1 MGDRHVRST
10 NHGKALKETGRI
22 RGEVLEP
29 GDGAYEQARKV
40 WNATVDRRPSVIVR
54 CRGTADVIHA
64 VNYAREQKLLLAVRC
79 GGHSFAG
86 KSMCDGGL
94 VIDLSPMR
102 GVWVSPDRRTAR
114 VQGGATWADLDHE
127 TQALGLATTGGLI
140 SHTGVAGLTLGGGIG
155 WLARKHGLACD
166 NLLTADVVTATGELV
181 HASEDE
187 AADLFWGLRGGGG
200 NFGVVTSFEFR
211 LHPVGPE
218 VLGGMV
224 IHPVG
229 AAREGLRFYR
239 DFTADVPDE
248 VACYAMFGRIPSVAP
263 FPEEH
268 QGRTGFIFAASYA
281 GPVSE
286 GERVLAPL
294 RAFGKPILDALQPTQ
309 YTVLQQA
316 FDEPQ
321 KPGNRWY
328 GKSGF
333 WNEMSD
339 DAIDTLVGGVDP
351 LSGPMSMV
359 FFERM
364 GGAIGRVPVDATA
377 FPHRT
382 APYNFGI
389 TAGWTDAAEDE
400 EHMAW
405 TRKLHA
411 SLSSYDQGVYVNYA
425 DEDESGRT
433 GAAYGQNYDRLVQ
446 VKNRWDPDNLFRMN
460 MNIVPTAR

>member
-1 MGDRHVRST
+1 MEPST
-10 NHGKALKETGRI
+10 SASSLKHSGRI
-22 RGEVLEP
+22 RGDILEP
-29 GDGAYEQARKV
+29 GDRGYEEARKV
-40 WNATVDRRPSVIVR
+40 WNATVDRRPSAIVR

-64 VNYAREQKLLLAVRC
+64 VNYAREHELLLAVRG

-86 KSMCDGGL
+86 KSVCDGGF

-127 TQALGLATTGGLI
+127 TQAFGLATTGGLI

-155 WLARKHGLACD
+155 WLSRKHGLACD
-166 NLLTADVVTATGELV
+166 NLLSADVVTAAGELV
-181 HASEDE
+181 HASNEE

-218 VLGGMV
+218 LFGGLI
-224 IHPVG
+224 IHPFE
-229 AAREGLRFYR
+229 AAAEGLRFYR
-239 DFTADVPDE
+239 DFALNAPDE
-248 VACYAMFGRIPSVAP
+248 VACYVMFARIPSVAP

-281 GPVSE
+281 GPVSD
-286 GERVLAPL
+286 GEEVLAPL
-294 RAFGKPILDALQPTQ
+294 RAFGRPILDALQPTR
-309 YTVLQQA
+309 YTTLQQA

-333 WNEMSD
+333 WNEMTD
-339 DAIDTLVGGVDP
+339 AAIDTLVRGVDP
-351 LSGPMSMV
+351 LSGPMTMV
-359 FFERM
+359 FFEPM
-364 GGAIGRVPVDATA
+364 GGAVGRVPVHATA
-377 FPHRT
+377 FPHRI
-382 APYNFGI
+382 APFNFGI
-389 TAGWTDAAEDE
+389 TAGWTDPAEDA

-405 TRKLHA
+405 AREFHA

-433 GAAYGQNYDRLVQ
+433 DAAYGANYNRLVEL
-446 VKNRWDPDNLFRMN
+446 KNCWDPHNLFRMN
-460 MNIVPTAR
+460 MNVAPTATADER